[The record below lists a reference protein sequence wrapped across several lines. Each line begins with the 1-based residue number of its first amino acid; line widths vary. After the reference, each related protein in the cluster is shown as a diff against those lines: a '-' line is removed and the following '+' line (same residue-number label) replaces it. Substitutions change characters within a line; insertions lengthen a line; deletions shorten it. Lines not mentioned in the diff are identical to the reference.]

1 MSKIENIYS
10 DGSKNTLTS
19 TNSETNLDNLMRR
32 IEGFETRLNE
42 QIAKINRE
50 IKENIEAVKIL
61 NEKRESLF
69 EMRENLESLL
79 DYYESNKKKFG
90 AEIAPA
96 TRKDGV
102 EI

>member
-61 NEKRESLF
+61 NEKRETLF

-79 DYYESNKKKFG
+79 DYYESNKKKLRD
-90 AEIAPA
+90 A
-96 TRKDGV
+96 R
-102 EI
+102 